1 MSNILS
7 CNSNPSF
14 CSPQAVAALKQY
26 IYVNYVASL
35 ELILKPAKEPTGE
48 CLKLMTMYWND
59 QQQQKKT

>member
-48 CLKLMTMYWND
+48 CLKLMTMY
-59 QQQQKKT
+59 